1 MNLSHRIII
10 VDDEPPARDIIEV
23 FVERTPDLVCV
34 ATCANAMQALEAINQ
49 FKPDLLFLDIQMP
62 EMTGIDLMNLRLA
75 NRPDIILTTA
85 YPDFALKSYEFAV
98 LDYLVKP
105 IAFDRFVQAII
116 KFREKRSQFPPTSPG
131 GWSAVSTPPLGTDQP
146 LDDTMPNSPPNVS
159 SVWLRE
165 EKRLLQI
172 PFEEIFYVE
181 GLKDYVKVHLN
192 GKMILT
198 HLSIGKAEELFQ
210 PPTFV
215 RIHRSHIVRQ
225 SAIRLIDG
233 NTVVLT
239 NDVKLLIGPLYR
251 EELKRYISALR

>member
-1 MNLSHRIII
+1 MNPSHRVII

-34 ATCANAMQALEAINQ
+34 AICANAMQALEAIDQ
-49 FKPDLLFLDIQMP
+49 FKPNLLFLDIQMP

-85 YPDFALKSYEFAV
+85 FPDFALKSYEFAV

-105 IAFDRFVQAII
+105 IAFERFVQAIV
-116 KFREKRSQFPPTSPG
+116 KFRERRSQFPLASPG
-131 GWSAVSTPPLGTDQP
+131 GWSAVAAPPFVNDQRRNDSLP
-146 LDDTMPNSPPNVS
+146 GSPPSVS

-181 GLKDYVKVHLN
+181 GLKDYVKVYLN

-198 HLSIGKAEELFQ
+198 HVSIGKAEEIFQ

-233 NTVVLT
+233 NTLILT
-239 NDVKLLIGPLYR
+239 NGVKLLIGPLYR